1 MLFGIRSGDSLLG
14 LSVPVLMSQFSIS
27 SLNDWADRDLDAAA
41 GRWRPVAL
49 RRILPGVALGL
60 ALLFAICAI
69 PGALAFGATASLFF
83 FLGLAAGWAYDLGL
97 KRTPLSFL
105 PFAVAFPLLPVW
117 VGLVAGR
124 GLPGLLTFFLV
135 GAPLAIAIHLADSIP
150 DLGSDAASG
159 VRSLAVALGPTRS
172 VLLMQA
178 TLLLGSL
185 VAVAS
190 FVHKLPVAILLGLTA
205 VSGAV
210 LARRAAGGYPAAAR
224 WVVSVTALAIAV
236 AWLAVPR

>member
-1 MLFGIRSGDSLLG
+1 
-14 LSVPVLMSQFSIS
+14 
-27 SLNDWADRDLDAAA
+27 
-41 GRWRPVAL
+41 
-49 RRILPGVALGL
+49 
-60 ALLFAICAI
+60 
-69 PGALAFGATASLFF
+69 
-83 FLGLAAGWAYDLGL
+83 
-97 KRTPLSFL
+97 
-105 PFAVAFPLLPVW
+105 
-117 VGLVAGR
+117 
-124 GLPGLLTFFLV
+124 
-135 GAPLAIAIHLADSIP
+135 LAIAIHLADSIP

-190 FVHKLPVAILLGLTA
+190 FVLKPPVAILLGLTA